1 MEIYDKQIIL
11 EKELNPLDLLVIDF
25 TKALGRS
32 PYVLISGY
40 VSILF
45 GRSRSSEDIDILIKP
60 LPRTDFLNLCQTL
73 LTHGFV
79 CITAE
84 QANAFD
90 EHLSKGLAVHFA
102 RKGSSIPNMEV
113 KFATGGLLSLALHD
127 RIMVEIGQD
136 RLFISPIE
144 LQIPYKQHCLG
155 SEKDLEDARHLE
167 IVFEGK
173 LSAEKLNKY
182 SALIDSYGC

>member
-11 EKELNPLDLLVIDF
+11 DKELNSLDLLVIDF
-25 TKALGRS
+25 TKALGKT

-60 LPRTDFLNLCQTL
+60 LQKADFLKLHETILFQ
-73 LTHGFV
+73 GFV
-79 CITAE
+79 CITSE
-84 QANAFD
+84 KEEAFED
-90 EHLSKGLAVHFA
+90 YLSKGLAVRYS
-102 RKGSSIPNMEV
+102 RKGNVIPNMEV

-127 RIMVEIGQD
+127 RIIVQIGQD
-136 RLFISPIE
+136 RLFVSPIE
-144 LQIPYKQHCLG
+144 LQILYKQHCLR

-173 LSAEKLNKY
+173 LSVEKLNKY
-182 SALIDSYGC
+182 AALIETYGC